1 MARKKTTEGGE
12 TDLIDRNHGGGME
25 TGDLIERESPGHD
38 IGQAETESGHGP
50 IVGTDYSANPEYVA
64 AQEATGGGVV
74 TGVNMFSDGR
84 APEVEVIDVPT
95 GTAEQRLATKQA
107 NFSRL
112 ASKRVTGVL
121 ERLAVL
127 KNLANTST
135 YEWTQE
141 QHDKIF
147 KTVYE
152 HLAAVQNAFD
162 AAKKA
167 KVRDKSQLRFEV

>member
-12 TDLIDRNHGGGME
+12 SDLIDRNHGGGME
-25 TGDLIERESPGHD
+25 TGDATERAGFSEADP
-38 IGQAETESGHGP
+38 P
-50 IVGTDYSANPEYVA
+50 RVVGTDYSKNPEYVA

-107 NFSRL
+107 NFKRL

>member
-12 TDLIDRNHGGGME
+12 RDLIDRNHGGGME
-25 TGDLIERESPGHD
+25 TGDATER
-38 IGQAETESGHGP
+38 AEFSEADP
-50 IVGTDYSANPEYVA
+50 PRVVGTDYSNNLEYVA
-64 AQEATGGGVV
+64 AQEAT
-74 TGVNMFSDGR
+74 NHD
-84 APEVEVIDVPT
+84 AAVEDEESAARVAHAPT
-95 GTAEQRLATKQA
+95 GSASERDTIKRA

-121 ERLAVL
+121 ERLSVL
-127 KNLANTST
+127 KNLANPNS
-135 YEWTQE
+135 YDWTQE

-147 KTVYE
+147 NTINE
-152 HLAAVQNAFD
+152 HLAVAKSAFD

>member
-12 TDLIDRNHGGGME
+12 SDLIDRNHGGGME
-25 TGDLIERESPGHD
+25 TGDATERAEFSESDP
-38 IGQAETESGHGP
+38 P
-50 IVGTDYSANPEYVA
+50 RVVGTDYSKNPEYVA
-64 AQEATGGGVV
+64 AQEATNHDAAVEDEESAARV
-74 TGVNMFSDGR
+74 AR
-84 APEVEVIDVPT
+84 APT
-95 GTAEQRLATKQA
+95 GSASERDTIKRA